1 MPPTISL
8 AQFNRIASGTYN
20 AGQIDFATGKN
31 GATELVKVNNLWF
44 TSRNNVQLSPGRVL
58 EVKEA
63 FIAALRDEAVL
74 GRQELNKIRAEL
86 GVPAELDSTDSTQM
100 TKLAQARFTPLTR
113 AQVRTILDKY
123 AAGGHGFTQLSHGR
137 ISAEEDAAAQRTAQA
152 GAWKVSRR
160 DAVNAAAPSAD
171 ASAAHDMLDAA
182 SFLTGAK
189 SLKDIHAARL
199 QRTEALDRNAVTRQ
213 MGASFDKL
221 FQGVLALLP
230 RDVRE
235 SPGFSVC
242 GTPVK
247 LVKEKDGKLSAV
259 LGRGRSATT
268 VKLGVD
274 ARTYAKQ
281 LVDRAAAGQSA
292 IGSDAMLRTFL
303 WARASRVTGDDAIGD
318 VAVSDDAGSPP
329 VAPAQGSVNVDE
341 TVYKLKWKCKN
352 GIQKTHRIAG

>member
-20 AGQIDFATGKN
+20 AGQIDFATGKD
-31 GATELVKVNNLWF
+31 GTTDLVKVNNHVWF
-44 TSRNNVQLSPGRVL
+44 PVFNNVQLSPARVL

-86 GVPAELDSTDSTQM
+86 GVPAELDTTDSTQM
-100 TKLAQARFTPLTR
+100 EKLAQARFTPLTR

-123 AAGGHGFTQLSHGR
+123 AAGGHGFTQLSHSR

-152 GAWKVSRR
+152 GGWKVFWR
-160 DAVNAAAPSAD
+160 DAANATAPSVD
-171 ASAAHDMLDAA
+171 ASAARDMLDAA

-189 SLKDIHAARL
+189 SLKDIHDARL
-199 QRTEALDRNAVTRQ
+199 QRTEALDRNAVTSQ
-213 MGASFDKL
+213 LEKSFDDL
-221 FQGVLALLP
+221 VQAVRAFFQH
-230 RDVRE
+230 DVRE
-235 SPGFSVC
+235 SPGFVVC

-259 LGRGRSATT
+259 LGQGRTATT
-268 VKLGVD
+268 VKLGVGP
-274 ARTYAKQ
+274 RTYAKQ

-292 IGSDAMLRTFL
+292 IGTNSMLRTFA
-303 WARASRVTGDDAIGD
+303 WANADRVTGDNAIGD
-318 VAVSDDAGSPP
+318 DAVGDDTASPP
-329 VAPAQGSVNVDE
+329 TAPAQGSVNVGATD
-341 TVYKLKWKCKN
+341 YKLKVEV
-352 GIQKTHRIAG
+352 